1 MDKNNKKVIINIQP
15 TSKEINKIMLEELNK
30 PKPTFV
36 AFATY
41 DGPSLIK
48 TMYR

>member
-1 MDKNNKKVIINIQP
+1 MDKINKQVTINIQAI
-15 TSKEINKIMLEELNK
+15 SKEIDKKVFEELNK
-30 PKPTFV
+30 PKPIFV

-41 DGPSLIK
+41 DGPALTK

>member
-1 MDKNNKKVIINIQP
+1 MDKNNKQVIINIQP
-15 TSKEINKIMLEELNK
+15 TSKEINEKILEELNK

-41 DGPSLIK
+41 DGPALTK